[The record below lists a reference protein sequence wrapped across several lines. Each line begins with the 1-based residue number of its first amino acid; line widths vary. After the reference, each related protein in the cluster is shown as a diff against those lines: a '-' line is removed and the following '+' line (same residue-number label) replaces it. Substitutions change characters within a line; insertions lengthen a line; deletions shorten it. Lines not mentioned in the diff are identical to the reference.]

1 MICGACFP
9 RRLDLPWAHDRGTVE
24 GTGWLRTPLSPQ
36 QKKLSP
42 WTMGTP
48 LSQPH
53 LLPVPQNR
61 TARVVYLVG
70 LPPAEWHRTGSGRGG
85 RESAG
90 CFLSL
95 PCRRLR
101 SPLLAFPSRG
111 RSPCSLSLCLP
122 ACPAPDP
129 LLEPSRHQLS
139 CPTCNCVHPSYV
151 GVEATL
157 LGLLGERNCGRS
169 QSKTSSGRRWNLPP
183 RGCIEREKLKHL
195 AL

>member
-70 LPPAEWHRTGSGRGG
+70 LPPPSGTELGVVEAAVRVPGVF
-85 RESAG
+85 SAFPAAASG
-90 CFLSL
+90 ARCSPSL
-95 PCRRLR
+95 PEAAHRAA
-101 SPLLAFPSRG
+101 SVSAF
-111 RSPCSLSLCLP
+111 LP
-122 ACPAPDP
+122 A
-129 LLEPSRHQLS
+129 LHLIPSWS
-139 CPTCNCVHPSYV
+139 PPV
-151 GVEATL
+151 
-157 LGLLGERNCGRS
+157 
-169 QSKTSSGRRWNLPP
+169 TSSPALHVTVFIPVTWEWRQHFWVCWGKETVADLRAKP
-183 RGCIEREKLKHL
+183 RVGEDGTFPQGGVSREKN
-195 AL
+195 